1 MIRRSVINR
10 GGVAVSLSL
19 LLSPAHPALA
29 QAVWQNAPGTRADT
43 GGANGWVAT
52 IPFAEDGDPL
62 VFVAVRVNGA
72 EAGWWSL
79 DSGASVCLIDRTL
92 ARRLRLAT
100 RGSRQIH
107 GTGSGTVGIDSV
119 RGPAGLTL
127 RGGADATCN
136 QLAAADLSGLTATTG
151 RPVAGILGYDFFA
164 RYVVQIDYAA
174 HAFRLYQPGV
184 YRYAGRGDTLPI
196 ALERRQPRVT
206 VRIDDGGRPAVL
218 RTLIVDT
225 GSGDAVDDSVV
236 MHSTTLP
243 RYEVGTTG
251 LGTTYT
257 AVVGT
262 LEQVRL
268 GRFTLTEVPSAAPG
282 VGLIGNAVWSQFT
295 CVFDYGHGR
304 LFVEPNERFGVIFD
318 RGPRSGLSFYAPSYR
333 AMPTVSDVI
342 ADSPAAAVGIR
353 PGDVV
358 YQLDGRP
365 VGEFGYERVTRLLN
379 RRGNAY
385 RLGLRRGGRS
395 VQVVLHL

>member
-1 MIRRSVINR
+1 ME
-10 GGVAVSLSL
+10 SL
-19 LLSPAHPALA
+19 
-29 QAVWQNAPGTRADT
+29 D
-43 GGANGWVAT
+43 
-52 IPFAEDGDPL
+52 EC
-62 VFVAVRVNGA
+62 VAVRLG
-72 EAGWWSL
+72 
-79 DSGASVCLIDRTL
+79 
-92 ARRLRLAT
+92 
-100 RGSRQIH
+100 RQ
-107 GTGSGTVGIDSV
+107 VEQ
-119 RGPAGLTL
+119 R
-127 RGGADATCN
+127 
-136 QLAAADLSGLTATTG
+136 
-151 RPVAGILGYDFFA
+151 
-164 RYVVQIDYAA
+164 
-174 HAFRLYQPGV
+174 
-184 YRYAGRGDTLPI
+184 
-196 ALERRQPRVT
+196 
-206 VRIDDGGRPAVL
+206 
-218 RTLIVDT
+218 
-225 GSGDAVDDSVV
+225 
-236 MHSTTLP
+236 
-243 RYEVGTTG
+243 
-251 LGTTYT
+251 
-257 AVVGT
+257 VVGT

-342 ADSPAAAVGIR
+342 GDSPAAAAGIR